1 MNQSEYIGLLIGS
14 LAVIVPLCVAFI
26 KPVKKNTKTMTMLN
40 MTMEQLIDRM
50 DRQEKALEKHEME
63 FEEYKKHVS
72 EGQRRQ
78 WDEINKHHDRL
89 LEHDGDIERLERL
102 KKGE

>member
-1 MNQSEYIGLLIGS
+1 MSQSEYIGLLVGS

-26 KPVKKNTKTMTMLN
+26 KPVTKNTKTMTMLN
-40 MTMEQLIDRM
+40 MTMEQLIERM

-63 FEEYKKHVS
+63 FAEYKAHVS

-78 WDEINKHHDRL
+78 WDEINKHHDL
-89 LEHDGDIERLERL
+89 LIEQGSDIENLK

>member
-1 MNQSEYIGLLIGS
+1 MTQSEYVGLLIGS
-14 LAVIVPLCVAFI
+14 LAVIVPLCVALI
-26 KPVKKNTKTMTMLN
+26 TPITKNTKTMTRLN
-40 MTMEQLIDRM
+40 VTMEQLIERIGN
-50 DRQEKALEKHEME
+50 QEKALEKHEIE
-63 FEEYKKHVS
+63 FEEYKKHMR

-89 LEHDGDIERLERL
+89 IEHENDIDRL

>member
-1 MNQSEYIGLLIGS
+1 MSQNEYIGLLVGS
-14 LAVIVPLCVAFI
+14 LAVLVPLCVALI
-26 KPVKKNTKTMTMLN
+26 NPITKNTKTMTKLN
-40 MTMEQLIDRM
+40 VTMEQLIDRM
-50 DRQEKALEKHEME
+50 DRQEKALEKHVME

-72 EGQRRQ
+72 EGQKRQ

-89 LEHDGDIERLERL
+89 LEHDNDIESL